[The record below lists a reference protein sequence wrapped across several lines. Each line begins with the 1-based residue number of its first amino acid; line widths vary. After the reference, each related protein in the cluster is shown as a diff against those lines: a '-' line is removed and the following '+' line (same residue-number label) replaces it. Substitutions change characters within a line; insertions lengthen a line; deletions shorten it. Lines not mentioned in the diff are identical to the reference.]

1 MTVYAAGCELVPGT
15 CLDQDNVFDRTGK
28 ASLDHYCASR
38 DAYLGT
44 TLL

>member
-1 MTVYAAGCELVPGT
+1 MTVYAAGCELTRT